1 MWECGNQWAALKQYK
16 QCCHK
21 ATNATIQT
29 CFRLSPLVK
38 LARVK
43 EVDWQPTQEDM
54 EILSGVYKAARV
66 FKHKGPLSSQL
77 FHHKEIVTDLDLWPV
92 SLSPSSFT
100 KFINMILLDSL
111 HISSVRK
118 QELPGNQVTQG
129 NKKKKKFRCDATR
142 EELQLSPV
150 QLIRAD
156 LWGRNVHCGGS
167 GKDDIL

>member
-129 NKKKKKFRCDATR
+129 NKKKKNSDAM
-142 EELQLSPV
+142 QLVKSYNWA
-150 QLIRAD
+150 Q
-156 LWGRNVHCGGS
+156 CS
-167 GKDDIL
+167 